1 MVSSPLRAILL
12 LSFSSP
18 HPGTPLFAGT
28 GSILEEIAHFEVDF
42 EESRVVALMLL
53 NITCI
58 RILDVNICLYKS
70 VNQLWNY
77 WEIIGE

>member
-18 HPGTPLFAGT
+18 RRGTPLFQVHGALEKT
-28 GSILEEIAHFEVDF
+28 IHLEEASFMI
-42 EESRVVALMLL
+42 LMVLDK
-53 NITCI
+53 TCI
-58 RILDVNICLYKS
+58 RLVDVNICLYKS
-70 VNQLWNY
+70 VNQLLNY